1 MRDFFD
7 DKYKNI
13 ELKRRL
19 INLISE
25 ISEFKGKLA
34 AYQEQNPDIFN
45 SLEKTIPLHYIKNF
59 TTIYEDIKVPN
70 KRLKE
75 LILDD
80 IVPQNISEDAI
91 FCYYQ
96 TLSFVHKNS
105 CTLL

>member
-34 AYQEQNPDIFN
+34 AYQEQNKDIFN

-80 IVPQNISEDAI
+80 IV
-91 FCYYQ
+91 
-96 TLSFVHKNS
+96 
-105 CTLL
+105 

>member
-45 SLEKTIPLHYIKNF
+45 SLEKLYHYI
-59 TTIYEDIKVPN
+59 T
-70 KRLKE
+70 
-75 LILDD
+75 
-80 IVPQNISEDAI
+80 
-91 FCYYQ
+91 
-96 TLSFVHKNS
+96 
-105 CTLL
+105 

>member
-1 MRDFFD
+1 MLNKNIDSDIYLKSERKCRYFTMISWNTFRMERYMQQRVKGLQGNKNERLFD

-45 SLEKTIPLHYIKNF
+45 SLEKLYHYI
-59 TTIYEDIKVPN
+59 T
-70 KRLKE
+70 
-75 LILDD
+75 
-80 IVPQNISEDAI
+80 
-91 FCYYQ
+91 
-96 TLSFVHKNS
+96 
-105 CTLL
+105 

>member
-45 SLEKTIPLHYIKNF
+45 SLEKNYTTTLHKKFHNY
-59 TTIYEDIKVPN
+59 
-70 KRLKE
+70 L
-75 LILDD
+75 
-80 IVPQNISEDAI
+80 
-91 FCYYQ
+91 
-96 TLSFVHKNS
+96 
-105 CTLL
+105 